1 MCYPHPHFLVSKF
14 GLSVFLSPLKCVG
27 LEINS
32 FIIFSAQGKKKW
44 EQAQAE
50 IKKAI
55 TERTEQLTK
64 AMWPLPLALAE
75 PITGR
80 RALSRQVGGEAVI

>member
-14 GLSVFLSPLKCVG
+14 RLSVFLSPLKCVG

-32 FIIFSAQGKKKW
+32 FFFLHRGKKKW

-64 AMWPLPLALAE
+64 AMWPMPLALAE